1 MCPLAVVYWYQWLQ
15 RNLGFYWELVLSQ
28 VPTALM
34 GLQYAR
40 PTRIEGT
47 ATRTQWSGLGAEDV
61 RGPGLFEARNRRMT
75 LRHQILLNPSTM
87 MSIARQLLR
96 YRENTHDSRLA
107 ERIII
112 GLWRNTTFLKGI
124 LQGYKA
130 CSTVALWGS
139 EVPGDNRISAPPRRG
154 GTISGL
160 CLKVR
165 ICGIDTYTNGAQL
178 TYRRGS
184 QFYLWW
190 QEGWAAPNH

>member
-1 MCPLAVVYWYQWLQ
+1 MRARGPQADKCLLESSRHPSYRTDITCRGATARPWMCPLAVVYWYQWLQ

-130 CSTVALWGS
+130 CSTVAL
-139 EVPGDNRISAPPRRG
+139 
-154 GTISGL
+154 
-160 CLKVR
+160 
-165 ICGIDTYTNGAQL
+165 
-178 TYRRGS
+178 
-184 QFYLWW
+184 
-190 QEGWAAPNH
+190 